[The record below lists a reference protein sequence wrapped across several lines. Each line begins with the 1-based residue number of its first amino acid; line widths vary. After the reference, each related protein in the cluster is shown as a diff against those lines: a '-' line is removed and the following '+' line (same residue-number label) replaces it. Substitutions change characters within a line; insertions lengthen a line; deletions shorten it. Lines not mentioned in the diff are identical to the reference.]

1 MRIYSIIIILLL
13 TIINSRG
20 ELVSST
26 LVGMS
31 IEQVDSLKEE
41 LIRKGSYKEAY
52 ECCIHK
58 LNYYPNVSEYN
69 LIYQDLAYLSSRL
82 GEYEDAITWQ
92 ETAISKFIDNPR
104 SMDYAMALDALAR
117 YNSRSSHYDKSIE
130 LEQEAIKIIEEID
143 GRNTAFA
150 NCMSNLAHYW
160 YKKGDFNK
168 AIELSQEANVILRKD
183 TLSSSYVNGLKNIA
197 QYKSR
202 KGEYV
207 EAISIANKAR
217 DLMNT
222 VSGTAH
228 PDYANLLSSL
238 STYHSRLG
246 EYIQATQIET
256 EALGIRQETLGTNH
270 PDYATSLSHLA
281 HYSYKLGN
289 YKDALT
295 YAKEAN
301 NIRQNCL
308 TEYHSDY
315 IEGLNELGKYYAE
328 SDSIQLAIYIGEK
341 ALRLRRDKFGS
352 DNPDYANSLSNL
364 AYYYSL
370 IGNITKALEYEKIV
384 LNLRERLLSP
394 NHPDYAKSMQRLS
407 AYYLSNQELDSAYI
421 YGDIAL
427 QIQQKVLGNFHP
439 DIIANYMN
447 MTEVCILLGKYDKA
461 VNYATTA
468 TEVCISRIKNAF
480 QSLTNQER
488 SDLWSTYKIWFEEK
502 LPWFIDICNDSKL
515 VSLAYD
521 GILFSKGI
529 LLKSERDFY
538 DFLLA
543 KGDKKLL
550 HQYNSILRIR
560 SNIDKIYDNFS
571 LDKTLK
577 LDSLEKDLK
586 RLEKNLILECKE
598 YGDYTKYLSL
608 KWQDVQ
614 RNLTDRDVAIEFAS
628 FPSNNYRNVYSAY
641 VIRKDM
647 DCPERIRLFNE
658 SDLIELN
665 YENVDSLYNNID
677 VSKLIW
683 EKIVP
688 YIREATDIY
697 FSPDGILHQI
707 AIEYLKD
714 FEWNGQI
721 SDRYNL
727 YRLSSTREIVLTK
740 NRSQTNDAEIYGGI
754 QYDTDPEI
762 MVIESSKYDLYASRG
777 ADPDYVYRDSL
788 STRSRYEYLKFTF
801 KEGAMIDSL
810 MKEANF
816 KVRFVSGEKAT
827 EESFKSM
834 SGVRKGIVHIAT
846 HGFYW
851 NQKEVE
857 DQTIEKN
864 KMPFIYQLGIKSQR
878 NMEDRAL
885 TRTGLLMAGANN
897 ILRGNEIPQNIDDGI
912 LTAKE
917 IANLD
922 FSNLDLAVLSACQ
935 TGMGDITSE
944 GVFGL
949 QRGFKKA
956 GTQSILMSL
965 WKVDDEA
972 TQILMTEFYRNYL
985 NGMSKRE
992 ALLSAQ
998 KSVRE
1003 DHHFEDPSYW
1013 AAFILLDG
1021 LN

>member
-1 MRIYSIIIILLL
+1 M
-13 TIINSRG
+13 TIIHSQG
-20 ELVSST
+20 QLVAST
-26 LVGMS
+26 LGDKS
-31 IEQVDSLKEE
+31 IELVDSLKEE
-41 LIRKGSYKEAY
+41 FLRNGSYKAAY
-52 ECCIHK
+52 ECCIYK
-58 LNYYPNVSEYN
+58 LNYHIEATKDNQI
-69 LIYQDLAYLSSRL
+69 LQDLAYLSSRL
-82 GEYEDAITWQ
+82 GKYEEAITWQ
-92 ETAISKFIDNPR
+92 EKVISKMSDNPQ
-104 SMDYAMALDALAR
+104 SMDYSVALDALAR
-117 YNSRSSHYDKSIE
+117 YNSRASHYDKSIE
-130 LEQEAIKIIEEID
+130 LEKEAIKIIEKID

-150 NCMSNLAHYW
+150 RCMNNLAHYW

-168 AIELSQEANVILRKD
+168 AIELCEEANVILKKD
-183 TLSSSYVNGLKNIA
+183 TLSFPYVNGLKNLA

-202 KGEYV
+202 KGEYI
-207 EAISIANKAR
+207 EAISITNKAR
-217 DLMNT
+217 DLLKT
-222 VSGTAH
+222 ISGPAH

-238 STYHSRLG
+238 STYHSRVG
-246 EYIQATQIET
+246 EYIQASQIET
-256 EALGIRQETLGTNH
+256 EALGIRQETLGTHH

-289 YKDALT
+289 YKDALI

-301 NIRQNCL
+301 KIRENCL
-308 TEYHSDY
+308 TEYHADY
-315 IEGLNELGKYYAE
+315 IEGLNDLGKYYAE
-328 SDSIQLAIYIGEK
+328 SDSIELAISIGEK
-341 ALRLRRDKFGS
+341 ALRLRKDKFGS

-384 LNLRERLLSP
+384 LNIRERLLSP

-421 YGDIAL
+421 YGENAL
-427 QIQQKVLGNFHP
+427 NIQRNILGNFHP

-447 MTEVCILLGKYDKA
+447 LTEVCMLLGIYDQA
-461 VNYATTA
+461 IHYATTA
-468 TEVCISRIKNAF
+468 TEGCMSRIKNAF
-480 QSLTNQER
+480 HSLTYQER
-488 SDLWSTYKIWFEEK
+488 FDLWSTYKIWFEDK
-502 LPWFIDICNDSKL
+502 LPQFVDICNDPRL

-521 GILFSKGI
+521 GILFSKGV

-538 DFLLA
+538 DYLLA
-543 KGDKKLL
+543 KGDKNLL
-550 HQYNSILRIR
+550 QQYNSILRIR
-560 SNIDKIYDNFS
+560 SNIDKIYDKFS
-571 LDKTLK
+571 SDKTSELA
-577 LDSLEKDLK
+577 SLEKDLK

-598 YGDYTKYLSL
+598 YGDYTQYLSL

-614 RNLTDRDVAIEFAS
+614 KNLTIRDVAIEFAS
-628 FPSNNYRNVYSAY
+628 FSSNNTNNKVYSAY
-641 VIRKDM
+641 IIRKDM
-647 DCPERIRLFNE
+647 DCPERIRLFEENR
-658 SDLIELN
+658 LIELN
-665 YENVDSLYNNID
+665 YENVDSLYNNNDI
-677 VSKLIW
+677 SKLIW
-683 EKIVP
+683 EKLVP
-688 YIREATDIY
+688 YVQEATHIY

-714 FEWNGQI
+714 FEGNGQI
-721 SDRYNL
+721 MDRYNL
-727 YRLSSTREIVLTK
+727 YRLSSTREIALNK
-740 NRSQTNDAEIYGGI
+740 NRSQPNDAEIYGGI
-754 QYDTDPEI
+754 QYDTDMEI
-762 MVIESSKYDLYASRG
+762 MAMESSKYGLYASRG
-777 ADPDYVYRDSL
+777 VNPYYVNSGFL
-788 STRSRYEYLKFTF
+788 PPRSRYEYLKFTF
-801 KEGAMIDSL
+801 KEGVMIDSL
-810 MKEANF
+810 MKEAKFN
-816 KVRFVSGEKAT
+816 VRFISGEKAT
-827 EESFKSM
+827 EESFKSL

-846 HGFYW
+846 LGFYW
-851 NQKEVE
+851 NQKEFE
-857 DQTIEKN
+857 DQTIENTKV
-864 KMPFIYQLGIKSQR
+864 PFFNQIGIQHKR

-897 ILRGNEIPQNIDDGI
+897 ILRGNEIPPNLDDGI

-922 FSNLDLAVLSACQ
+922 FSDLDLAVLSACQ

-965 WKVDDEA
+965 WMVDDEA

-992 ALLSAQ
+992 ALLAAQ

-1003 DHHFEDPSYW
+1003 DYHFEDPSYW

>member
-1 MRIYSIIIILLL
+1 MRTYCLIMILLL
-13 TIINSRG
+13 TIIHSRG
-20 ELVSST
+20 QVVSST
-26 LVGMS
+26 FVGKS

-58 LNYYPNVSEYN
+58 LNYFPKASEHN
-69 LIYQDLAYLSSRL
+69 QIFQDLAYLSSRL
-82 GEYEDAITWQ
+82 GTYDDAITWQ
-92 ETAISKFIDNPR
+92 EKAISEIINNPQT
-104 SMDYAMALDALAR
+104 MDYAMALDALAR
-117 YNSRSSHYDKSIE
+117 YNSRASHYDKSIE
-130 LEQEAIKIIEEID
+130 LEKEAIKIIEEID
-143 GRNTAFA
+143 GRNTSFA
-150 NCMSNLAHYW
+150 ECMNNLAHYW

-168 AIELSQEANVILRKD
+168 AIELCENANVILRKD
-183 TLSSSYVNGLKNIA
+183 TLSSSYVNGLKNLA
-197 QYKSR
+197 QYRSR
-202 KGEYV
+202 KGEYN

-217 DLMNT
+217 DLMKT
-222 VSGTAH
+222 ISGPAH

-246 EYIQATQIET
+246 EYIQASQIET
-256 EALGIRQETLGTNH
+256 EALGIRQETLGTDH

-289 YKDALT
+289 YKDALI

-301 NIRQNCL
+301 KIRENCL
-308 TEYHSDY
+308 NEYHADY
-315 IEGLNELGKYYAE
+315 IEGLNDLGKYYAE
-328 SDSIQLAIYIGEK
+328 SDSVELAISIGEK
-341 ALRLRRDKFGS
+341 TIRLRKDKFGS

-384 LNLRERLLSP
+384 LNIRERLLSP

-421 YGDIAL
+421 YGDNAL
-427 QIQQKVLGNFHP
+427 EIQQNVLGNFHP

-447 MTEVCILLGKYDKA
+447 MTEVCIFLGKYDKA
-461 VNYATTA
+461 VNYATIA

-488 SDLWSTYKIWFEEK
+488 FDLWSTYKIWFEEK
-502 LPWFIDICNDSKL
+502 LPLFVDICNDTRL
-515 VSLAYD
+515 VTLAYD

-538 DFLLA
+538 DFLLT
-543 KGDKKLL
+543 KGDKNLIQ
-550 HQYNSILRIR
+550 QYNSILRIR
-560 SNIDKIYDNFS
+560 SNIDKICDNFS
-571 LDKTLK
+571 SDKTSE

-586 RLEKNLILECKE
+586 RLEKNLILECRE
-598 YGDYTKYLSL
+598 YGDYTQYLSL

-614 RNLTDRDVAIEFAS
+614 RNLTNNDVAIEFTS
-628 FPSNNYRNVYSAY
+628 YPSNKASKMYSAY

-647 DCPERIRLFNE
+647 DCPERIRLFEE

-688 YIREATDIY
+688 YIREATHIY

-714 FEWNGQI
+714 FECNGQI
-721 SDRYNL
+721 SERYNL
-727 YRLSSTREIVLTK
+727 YRLSSTREIALNR

-762 MVIESSKYDLYASRG
+762 MAMESSKYDLYASRG
-777 ADPDYVYRDSL
+777 ANSYYVYRDSL
-788 STRSRYEYLKFTF
+788 STRSMYEYLKFTF
-801 KEGAMIDSL
+801 IEGAMIDSL

-816 KVRFVSGEKAT
+816 KVRFISGEKAT

-857 DQTIEKN
+857 GQTIKN
-864 KMPFIYQLGIKSQR
+864 NKLPFFNQIGIKYQR

-897 ILRGNEIPQNIDDGI
+897 ILRGNEIPQNVDDGI

-922 FSNLDLAVLSACQ
+922 FNNLDLAVLSACQ

-972 TQILMTEFYRNYL
+972 TQILMTEFYKNYL
-985 NGMSKRE
+985 NGMSKRK